1 MVAKTAEFNY
11 SVLLDHDP
19 GHQYAGPQ
27 NRAQKILWF
36 TYKST
41 TWVGSQTDTY
51 LVQPHMEIPLGP
63 HKLSPYVYNS
73 GKSLILLF
81 YFTVN
86 VYEAKN
92 SLTLL

>member
-27 NRAQKILWF
+27 NPAKKILWF

-41 TWVGSQTDTY
+41 TWVGSQTD
-51 LVQPHMEIPLGP
+51 ISGP
-63 HKLSPYVYNS
+63 TTHEDSTRTTKAIS
-73 GKSLILLF
+73 ICI
-81 YFTVN
+81 
-86 VYEAKN
+86 
-92 SLTLL
+92 